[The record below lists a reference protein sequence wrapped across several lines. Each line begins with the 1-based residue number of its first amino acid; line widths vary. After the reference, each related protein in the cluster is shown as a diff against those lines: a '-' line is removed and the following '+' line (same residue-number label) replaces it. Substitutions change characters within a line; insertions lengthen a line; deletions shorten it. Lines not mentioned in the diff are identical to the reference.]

1 MNGNETPIE
10 PIGEMGHSD
19 FRISPIK
26 KGTVMETTEVSFTAK
41 DVMAL
46 RQKTGMGMMD
56 CKKALTECNGDMAAA
71 TDWLRE
77 HTKGKMESRTERA
90 AGEGRIDIAIDGSN
104 AVIIE
109 VLTETDFTAKNDNFV
124 AMTADVAKMC
134 LAQGAGDVSATDEIK
149 NRIDDVRLTTR
160 ENMSLSRGV
169 KLEGGSFGS
178 YIHHDGKRGVLLQ
191 LDGQVDAAILK
202 GICQHIVAMDPQ
214 GISEADMP
222 SDTIEEIRSEAIKGA
237 QESGKNEEIAQK
249 IADGKV
255 RKYLEENTLLAQKY
269 VVDDSKTVKEILP
282 ADATITKFIRYTLG
296 A

>member
-1 MNGNETPIE
+1 
-10 PIGEMGHSD
+10 
-19 FRISPIK
+19 
-26 KGTVMETTEVSFTAK
+26 METTEVSFTAK

-71 TDWLRE
+71 EQWLRE

-90 AGEGRIDIAIDGSN
+90 AGEGRIHVAIDGSN

-124 AMTADVAKMC
+124 AKAADVAKMC

-149 NRIDDVRLTTR
+149 TRIDDVRLTTR

-169 KLEGGSFGS
+169 KLEGGCFGS

-191 LDGQVDAAILK
+191 LKGEADADILK

-214 GISEADMP
+214 GISEADLP
-222 SDTIEEIRSEAIKGA
+222 AETIEEIRAEAIKEA
-237 QESGKNEEIAQK
+237 QEKGKNEEIAQK

-269 VVDDSKTVKEILP
+269 IVDDTKAVKDILP
-282 ADATITKFIRYTLG
+282 ADTTIKTFIRYTLG